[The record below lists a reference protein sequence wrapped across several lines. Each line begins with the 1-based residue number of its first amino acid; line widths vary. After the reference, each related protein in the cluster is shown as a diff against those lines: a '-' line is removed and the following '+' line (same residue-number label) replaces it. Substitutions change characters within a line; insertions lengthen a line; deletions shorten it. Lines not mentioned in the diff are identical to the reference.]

1 MSWTKCA
8 ETEHCF
14 FQEYKGRNNLTRYCM
29 ALTTKDDRPP
39 YRDGH
44 CPFYKKNATDIGHKR
59 KEPLADGSQQKD
71 GESMEIGSPSV

>member
-1 MSWTKCA
+1 M
-8 ETEHCF
+8 
-14 FQEYKGRNNLTRYCM
+14 TRYCT

-59 KEPLADGSQQKD
+59 KEPLADGSQQKN